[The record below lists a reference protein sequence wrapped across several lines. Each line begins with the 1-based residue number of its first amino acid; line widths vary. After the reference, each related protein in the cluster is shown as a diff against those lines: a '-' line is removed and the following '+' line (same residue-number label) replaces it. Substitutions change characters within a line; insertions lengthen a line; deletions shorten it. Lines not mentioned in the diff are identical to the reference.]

1 MSSCFFVP
9 ARILN
14 FVIVITFV
22 VVFVVV
28 VVVVVAG
35 GGGGSFSKGGLLPI
49 SDSVILILRSL
60 SNFEIK

>member
-9 ARILN
+9 ARSLN
-14 FVIVITFV
+14 FFI
-22 VVFVVV
+22 VFVVV

-49 SDSVILILRSL
+49 SDSVILVLRSL

>member
-1 MSSCFFVP
+1 MSTCFFVP
-9 ARILN
+9 ARSLN
-14 FVIVITFV
+14 FVIVF
-22 VVFVVV
+22 VV

-49 SDSVILILRSL
+49 SDSVILVLRSL

>member
-28 VVVVVAG
+28 VVVVVVVG
-35 GGGGSFSKGGLLPI
+35 EGSFSKGGLLPI
-49 SDSVILILRSL
+49 SDNVILVLRSL

>member
-14 FVIVITFV
+14 FVIVIVIV
-22 VVFVVV
+22 VDFVVV
-28 VVVVVAG
+28 VVG
-35 GGGGSFSKGGLLPI
+35 EGSFSKGGLLPI
-49 SDSVILILRSL
+49 SDNVILVLRCF